1 METTKK
7 TVKIMIP
14 IATVEEAAK
23 VFLESKHLTE
33 MQKIARQCLF
43 WEYEDEYETDE
54 KEVDETNKN

>member
-7 TVKIMIP
+7 AVKIMIP
-14 IATVEEAAK
+14 ITTGEEAAK
-23 VFLESKHLTE
+23 VFLESKPLTE